1 MTLSLLKMC
10 LSEEPRVTL
19 TRRISLSCIQGID
32 CHLND
37 WPKVH
42 LYLTRDQLWL
52 TQSCHDMDGVVLA
65 VEVDCIDQ
73 DEETGKKTPEVF
85 FRLQKNTGGVLSFT
99 WSRFRIV

>member
-1 MTLSLLKMC
+1 MC
-10 LSEEPRVTL
+10 LPEEPRVTL

-42 LYLTRDQLWL
+42 LYLTRDQLWS
-52 TQSCHDMDGVVLA
+52 TQSSTVPRCHVMDGVVLT
-65 VEVDCIDQ
+65 VEEECIDQ

-99 WSRFRIV
+99 WSRFRIEQG